1 MDVILQDGI
10 VTDYDDFYLWIE
22 EPKLNAKAKF
32 IHKDVEGEAE
42 TITEAVIDK
51 IAIQSQFDSE
61 VAYSE
66 ASDEIINNGDYDAAA
81 EFMTADDT
89 FYVSVK
95 LVGNP
100 EPVETFDT
108 GSAEYC

>member
-22 EPKLNAKAKF
+22 EPKANANAKYIAK
-32 IHKDVEGEAE
+32 DEDGEAVS
-42 TITEAVIDK
+42 ITSAKIKKIVIK
-51 IAIQSQFDSE
+51 SQCESE
-61 VAYSE
+61 NAYSE
-66 ASDEIINNGDYDAAA
+66 ASDEIMGGEYDATA

-89 FYVSVK
+89 YYV
-95 LVGNP
+95 G
-100 EPVETFDT
+100 VEFTSNEEHIDTFDT